1 MIFRYLLKIYIYVVG
16 YICPS
21 LLNNKLKNDDA
32 MAIEIDKED
41 YNISDH
47 NILDHNIYD
56 DYYDNF
62 YDNYD
67 DYIDKLNKLD
77 KTQCEYTYNYYD
89 TNYQKN
95 RNDQPKHH
103 VIHINNAENE
113 YHSFVPLVKSQ
124 SMKIHR
130 HICGYCNNHIGVPT
144 FMYLDNTYCNTTCR
158 DRQIKLDKNK
168 KTRIVHSYSM

>member
-1 MIFRYLLKIYIYVVG
+1 MIFRYLLNIYIYVVG

-32 MAIEIDKED
+32 IAIEIDKEE
-41 YNISDH
+41 Y

-56 DYYDNF
+56 DYYDN
-62 YDNYD
+62 YD
-67 DYIDKLNKLD
+67 DYIDNLNKLD
-77 KTQCEYTYNYYD
+77 KMQCEYTYSYYD

-95 RNDQPKHH
+95 RNDQLKHH
-103 VIHINNAENE
+103 IIHINNNENE
-113 YHSFVPLVKSQ
+113 YHSFIPVVKSQ

-130 HICGYCNNHIGVPT
+130 HFCGYCNNHINVPT

-158 DRQIKLDKNK
+158 DRQIKLDKSK
-168 KTRIVHSYSM
+168 KNRVVHSYSM